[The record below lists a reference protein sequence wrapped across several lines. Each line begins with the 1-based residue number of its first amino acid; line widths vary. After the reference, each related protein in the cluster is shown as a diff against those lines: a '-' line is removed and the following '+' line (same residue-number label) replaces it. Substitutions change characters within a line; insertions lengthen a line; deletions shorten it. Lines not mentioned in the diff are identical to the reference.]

1 MSGVAASGGYYISC
15 GADRIIAEPSTLT
28 GSIGVVGIVFTFP
41 RLYDKIGINWSTVK
55 KGEHADF
62 GATYRD
68 WTNEEKQI
76 LNNNIEFVY
85 DRFIDRVDEGRTNLT
100 RDQIH
105 NVAQGRVWTGAQA
118 KENGLI
124 DDLGGLDKAV
134 EHMRELTGT
143 KGKLV
148 LEDATTSKEGFTLK
162 LNFNFETAKVQ
173 NISSDQINSEYKALY
188 EFWRDYQ
195 NESVLMLCPVSLKDI
210 EF

>member
-1 MSGVAASGGYYISC
+1 
-15 GADRIIAEPSTLT
+15 
-28 GSIGVVGIVFTFP
+28 
-41 RLYDKIGINWSTVK
+41 
-55 KGEHADF
+55 
-62 GATYRD
+62 
-68 WTNEEKQI
+68 
-76 LNNNIEFVY
+76 
-85 DRFIDRVDEGRTNLT
+85 
-100 RDQIH
+100 
-105 NVAQGRVWTGAQA
+105 
-118 KENGLI
+118 
-124 DDLGGLDKAV
+124 
-134 EHMRELTGT
+134 LTGT